1 MISKRV
7 KLPQLEQ
14 FSSTDTLNLKS
25 FEIQP
30 CFDVSW
36 FLVSPLIVKDFELT
50 KAANA
55 YAGFDVYFW
64 TGTLVGHSLVVALA
78 TRKAFK
84 DLSLRHKF
92 VNTTI
97 STRLLVGVML
107 FKVLF
112 VQRYYTSTILS
123 GARQCGLHESLI
135 GAIVVRF

>member
-30 CFDVSW
+30 CFDVSF
-36 FLVSPLIVKDFELT
+36 FLVSPLIVKDFALT

-64 TGTLVGHSLVVALA
+64 TGTLVGHPLVVALA

-84 DLSLRHKF
+84 DLSLRRNF

-97 STRLLVGVML
+97 SIRLLVGVIL
-107 FKVLF
+107 F
-112 VQRYYTSTILS
+112 
-123 GARQCGLHESLI
+123 
-135 GAIVVRF
+135 